1 MDKNIFSSEEK
12 AALQELKDTLSGF
25 LGERVK
31 LILYGSK
38 AREDFDFASDMD
50 VAIIVRGLKRELKN
64 QILDMVAEIEL
75 KYLTALSTLVL
86 SEEDFMFLKRRE
98 RRIALDIEREGI
110 LL

>member
-12 AALQELKDTLSGF
+12 TALQELKDTLSGF
-25 LGERVK
+25 IGERFK

-50 VAIIVRGLKRELKN
+50 VAIIVRGLTRNLKN
-64 QILDMVAEIEL
+64 EILDMVAEIEL
-75 KYLTALSTLVL
+75 KHLTTLSTLVL
-86 SEEDFMFLKRRE
+86 SEEDFMFLKKRE